1 MTVITFANFKGGSGK
16 TTNSVMSAYAL
27 AAAGKKVLLIDKDPQ
42 ANATTLLVRTY
53 ENAHGHKPNIQNFL
67 MDGLNNRSFQDCIL
81 EITENLHL
89 LPTRPQFSYY
99 ADFLEELFPGTKKT
113 KYEERMAYFDAVLS
127 TIKEDYDF
135 IFIDVPPTIS
145 IYTDAALYAS
155 DYALIIL
162 QTQDFA
168 LDGAD
173 VFTDYMVNLVEKYE
187 LDLEVLG
194 VLCVIFNTSSK
205 IDTKVIEDAKELFG
219 GENLFTTQV
228 KHMERLKRYVGEGI
242 AILDHHDK
250 NVMKVYDELAKEIL
264 ERMEVLV

>member
-16 TTNSVMSAYAL
+16 TTNSVMCAYAL
-27 AAAGKKVLLIDKDPQ
+27 ASAGHKVLLIDKDPQ

-53 ENAHGHKPNIQNFL
+53 ENKHGQKPNIQNFL
-67 MDGLNNRSFQDCIL
+67 MDGLNNRSFKDCTL
-81 EITENLHL
+81 AITENLHL
-89 LPTRPQFSYY
+89 LPTKPQFSYY

-127 TIKEDYDF
+127 TIKDDFDF

-145 IYTDAALYAS
+145 VYTDAALYAS

-187 LDLEVLG
+187 LNLEVLG

-219 GENLFTTQV
+219 EENLFKTQV